1 MPDTPF
7 RHPFTVGIEEELLL
21 VDPGSFALSAS
32 AEEILDRV
40 SLGRDLIDH
49 ELYAGQLELRSGR
62 QTSATHAVEALQT
75 ARAEIGRVGGQLLG
89 VGVHPT
95 SRFGDAVLVEEDR
108 YRYASSLFGGLM
120 HRTPESA
127 LHVHVGLPDERSAVR
142 TLNGFR
148 EYLPLLSGLAA
159 GSPYW
164 FGSDSGLA
172 SSRASLVSAYPTR
185 CAPPHVSSYAAYEEA
200 VEGILGSTGLPDY
213 TYVYW
218 DVRLH
223 PRYGT
228 VELREMDAQ
237 ADLRA
242 VAALAALAR
251 GMAAAFAE
259 GRLPVTPQA
268 GDVLAWSGFR
278 AARDGVD
285 AELSVAGRRQ
295 PLVEVLDGVLGVL
308 RQSHEFPED
317 DEALAELA
325 RLVEAGGTAG
335 RQRATAGR
343 LGLRGLLAELA
354 DLTARQPPT

>member
-1 MPDTPF
+1 MRGPPSAPSTGFASTF
-7 RHPFTVGIEEELLL
+7 RC
-21 VDPGSFALSAS
+21 
-32 AEEILDRV
+32 
-40 SLGRDLIDH
+40 
-49 ELYAGQLELRSGR
+49 
-62 QTSATHAVEALQT
+62 
-75 ARAEIGRVGGQLLG
+75 
-89 VGVHPT
+89 
-95 SRFGDAVLVEEDR
+95 
-108 YRYASSLFGGLM
+108 
-120 HRTPESA
+120 
-127 LHVHVGLPDERSAVR
+127 
-142 TLNGFR
+142 
-148 EYLPLLSGLAA
+148 
-159 GSPYW
+159 YW

-185 CAPPHVSSYAAYEEA
+185 GAPPHVSSYAAYEEA

-343 LGLRGLLAELA
+343 VGLQGLLAELA
-354 DLTARQPPT
+354 DLTARHPPT